1 MENENKSN
9 GVFKSFLELF
19 TSLKTAIFLMILLA
33 VISIAG
39 TIVPQARE
47 EMFYIKEY
55 GFNLFRIFKSFGL
68 TDLYHSWFFILLLS
82 LLNINVFLCFIK
94 RFNWKLENLKK
105 DKTRYPT
112 EKLIK
117 GMKNSSKLM
126 FLGTVSRAKEI
137 ILDSLE
143 SKRFK
148 IKEKMSG
155 ESVSIAASK
164 GLIGQFGSDIIHLS
178 ILIIIIGAFIG
189 TVFGFKDFIVLNEGE
204 KKHIAQGGF
213 DLRLDKFNIE
223 FYKDTSKPKDYFST
237 LAVLENN
244 KEIFTKTI
252 EVNDPLRYRGIWFYQ
267 SSYGQAWRVIRKATF
282 KIKANK
288 KSVKEKIVT
297 LDFNKDFLLQEIGLK
312 LKMVGFVADF
322 IFDTNTKQVFSKTT
336 EHRNPAVLL
345 EVYENGELT
354 SKPWIFLNFPEAHSI
369 QRKDSRFTFQLVNY
383 NPIPFSGLQVTK
395 DPGVNIVWLGS
406 FLLTLGMIL
415 AFTVS
420 HKKLWFF
427 LKESQGKIVILIGG
441 SVNKNQIGFEKEFL
455 KITEDMDI
463 SLKGN

>member
-9 GVFKSFLELF
+9 GVFKSFIELF
-19 TSLKTAIFLMILLA
+19 TSLKTAIFLMIFLS

-39 TIVPQARE
+39 TLIPQARE

-55 GFNLFRIFKSFGL
+55 GFNLFRIFKSLGL

-82 LLNINVFLCFIK
+82 LLNINVFLCFLK
-94 RFNWKLENLKK
+94 RLNWKLENLKK
-105 DKTRYPT
+105 DKNRYAT

-117 GMKNSSKLM
+117 GMKNSAKLM
-126 FLGTVSRAKEI
+126 FPGTLSCAKEI
-137 ILDSLE
+137 IFDRLG

-148 IKEKMSG
+148 IKEKISG
-155 ESVSIAASK
+155 ESVSIMSSK

-178 ILIIIIGAFIG
+178 ILIIILGAFIG
-189 TVFGFKDFIVLNEGE
+189 TVFGFKDFIILNEGE
-204 KKHIAQGGF
+204 ERHIAQGGF
-213 DLRLDKFNIE
+213 NLRLDKFNIE

-244 KEIFTKTI
+244 KEVLTKTI
-252 EVNDPLRYRGIWFYQ
+252 EVNDPLRYKGIWFYQ
-267 SSYGQAWRVIRKATF
+267 SSYGQAWRVIKRAAF
-282 KIKANK
+282 KIKDNK
-288 KSVKEKIVT
+288 KNAKEKIVT
-297 LDFNKDFLLQEIGLK
+297 LDFNKDFSLPELGLK
-312 LKMVGFVADF
+312 LKMIDFVADF

-345 EVYENGELT
+345 EVYENGKLT
-354 SKPWIFLNFPEAHSI
+354 SRPWIFLNFPEAHSI

-427 LKESQGKIVILIGG
+427 LKESQGKIVIMMGG
-441 SVNKNQIGFEKEFL
+441 SVNKNQLGFEKEFSR
-455 KITEDMDI
+455 ITEDMDR
-463 SLKGN
+463 SLKGD